1 MNPEMVIL
9 MELNIEHVS
18 DHLDLDGEYVIIT
31 YEDGSQWIEE
41 CGTIEEIEE
50 GNLTKI
56 KIRDSQEPQYSKE
69 FREAIYETV
78 RSKYTMKKKGKTR
91 PQPGIVMEYDLIKN
105 YPAQDI
111 RREII
116 EGRFKISHIEITLD
130 NAPLKFVNMRMN
142 YPHGREK

>member
-1 MNPEMVIL
+1 

-18 DHLDLDGEYVIIT
+18 DNLDLNGEYVIVT

-41 CGTIEEIEE
+41 CGTIQEIRA
-50 GNLTKI
+50 GKLTKI
-56 KIRDSQEPQYSKE
+56 KIRDNQEPQYPKE

-142 YPHGREK
+142 YPLKGVE